1 VSAGLGVVALVV
13 VALIM
18 LLAYAASRPDTFRVQ
33 RSIRVQAPPEKVYP
47 LLVDFRRWREWSPWE
62 GKDPALKRSM
72 SGTPSGKG
80 AIYEWSG
87 NSKVGQGRMEI
98 IEAAPPSSVRV
109 QLDFLKPFQAH
120 NVAEFILAPTAG
132 GTDVTWAMYGP
143 SPFIS
148 KLMGVFVSM
157 DRMVGRDFEA
167 GLANLKA
174 ASEKQ
179 ESGNAL

>member
-1 VSAGLGVVALVV
+1 MSAGLVVGAVV
-13 VALIM
+13 ILAIIA

-47 LLVDFRRWREWSPWE
+47 LLADFRRWSEWSPWE
-62 GKDPALKRSM
+62 GRDPAMKRSM
-72 SGTPSGKG
+72 SGAASGRG
-80 AIYEWSG
+80 AVYEWSG

-109 QLDFLKPFQAH
+109 QLDFLKPFEAH
-120 NVAEFILAPTAG
+120 NVAEFVLAPAG
-132 GTDVTWAMYGP
+132 GSTDVTWAMYGP

-148 KLMGVFVSM
+148 KLMSVFMSM

-167 GLANLKA
+167 GLASLKA
-174 ASEKQ
+174 AAEK
-179 ESGNAL
+179 

>member
-1 VSAGLGVVALVV
+1 MSAGLVVGALLVVAVIV
-13 VALIM
+13 

-33 RSIRVQAPPEKVYP
+33 RSIRVQAPPGKVYP
-47 LLVDFRRWREWSPWE
+47 LLVDFRRWSEWSPWE
-62 GKDPALKRSM
+62 GRDPALKRSM
-72 SGTPSGKG
+72 SGAPAGKG

-87 NSKVGQGRMEI
+87 NSRVGQGRMEI
-98 IEAAPPSSVRV
+98 IEAAPSSSVRV
-109 QLDFLKPFQAH
+109 RLDFLKPFEAH
-120 NVAEFILAPTAG
+120 NVAEFILAPSGAN
-132 GTDVTWAMYGP
+132 TDVTWAMYGP

-174 ASEKQ
+174 ASEK
-179 ESGNAL
+179 